1 MPVALAS
8 ALSGLFRAP
17 QVAVE
22 RECIPIHVVEGE
34 LARPP
39 RGIADATGTALDT
52 VFPIFAEECVRVLHE
67 KPQANRAHLV
77 LELKLHVQL
86 DCVAPKPHV
95 IRWIGFVP
103 KRELKAKS
111 LGVELDGAFDVACA

>member
-1 MPVALAS
+1 MLVL
-8 ALSGLFRAP
+8 LIRAH

-22 RECIPIHVVEGE
+22 RECITIHVVEGE
-34 LARPP
+34 LIRPP
-39 RGIADATGTALDT
+39 RGIADAVGTALDT
-52 VFPIFAEECVRVLHE
+52 ALPVFGEKCVWVIHE
-67 KPQANRAHLV
+67 KPQANPAHLV
-77 LELKLHVQL
+77 LELKLHVKL
-86 DCVAPKPHV
+86 DCVAPKPDV